1 MKAKKSL
8 QKLTESEV
16 KINNLLSLDTI
27 TVEDTK
33 ILTQEEKDLFY
44 RILDERIKTLQGL
57 ELNLFCEKVVA
68 LFNQETKN
76 QLWENNHNSITA
88 CISNLM
94 QEYGRMP
101 SKSEIAA
108 KTELSRQTVHKHL
121 KEYSTH
127 PQYLEQIEQFRF
139 LTSKVL
145 TKVFQYA
152 VNGDIKAAKLYLE
165 IMGGNLGHG
174 VNNTLIKTQNNYI
187 QINGTILSQEEI
199 KKLNPE
205 QLNSIEQILK
215 TVLPEVS
222 EKPK

>member
-205 QLNSIEQILK
+205 QLNTIENILK
-215 TVLPEVS
+215 SVLPEVS
-222 EKPK
+222 KAG